1 MNTCFDVDAVLI
13 DLDGTLLD
21 TISDL
26 AAATNAMLVE
36 AGREPLALETVA
48 SYVGKGTEVLLH
60 RALGGD
66 LDARVAASELEPALA
81 AFFRHYERENGL
93 RATAYEGVLSGLEIM
108 RAASLRLACVTNKP
122 QHFAEALLARCELAR
137 FFAVVIG
144 GDALPRRKPDPLPLL
159 HAAARLGVEPARC
172 LVLGDSV
179 NDAIA
184 ARAARMPVLLV
195 PYGYNEGRDVRALDV
210 DGIVGSLAEAARRIT
225 RVRAG

>member
-1 MNTCFDVDAVLI
+1 M
-13 DLDGTLLD
+13 
-21 TISDL
+21 
-26 AAATNAMLVE
+26 
-36 AGREPLALETVA
+36 
-48 SYVGKGTEVLLH
+48 
-60 RALGGD
+60 
-66 LDARVAASELEPALA
+66 
-81 AFFRHYERENGL
+81 
-93 RATAYEGVLSGLEIM
+93 
-108 RAASLRLACVTNKP
+108 
-122 QHFAEALLARCELAR
+122 AEALLARCELAR